1 MCFKLAW
8 PRECSPWKRPDTVT
22 FGLGTWYP
30 RVPHKASLLFSP
42 FFPFSTL
49 PAWAQ
54 WAPPGASD
62 SPLGPYFPER
72 PGKSKGRLFGA
83 LPRALPLRSLA
94 EAWHSANGHRIAS
107 PSVSSSTV
115 ALPPRWNWMTMT
127 FKLSSV
133 HSSSPSFTACLW
145 HYNVSPLARLN
156 GLGCIFG
163 FLALSFCAY
172 GSCCIPPVRLIR
184 WYSSLSFFFPLCTTG
199 RIVHW
204 FHLYSCP
211 LSFAFGTCSPE
222 SPVFPCHDLTSLKRR
237 GRSRLVFTSGFRLA
251 VWWCG

>member
-1 MCFKLAW
+1 
-8 PRECSPWKRPDTVT
+8 
-22 FGLGTWYP
+22 
-30 RVPHKASLLFSP
+30 
-42 FFPFSTL
+42 
-49 PAWAQ
+49 
-54 WAPPGASD
+54 
-62 SPLGPYFPER
+62 
-72 PGKSKGRLFGA
+72 
-83 LPRALPLRSLA
+83 
-94 EAWHSANGHRIAS
+94 
-107 PSVSSSTV
+107 
-115 ALPPRWNWMTMT
+115 MT

-199 RIVHW
+199 RIVHR

-237 GRSRLVFTSGFRLA
+237 GRKPFSLHVWIPSRCLMVRLEKSTHVFFLFIILQLLFVVYGTQIQFLFICFGILDLKNSRGGRIYTPL
-251 VWWCG
+251 